1 MPGIK
6 LCFLWHMH
14 QPFYKD
20 LVSGEYKLPWVRLHA
35 LKDYYGMVKILEEF
49 PSIHQTFNL
58 VPSLLVQIE
67 DYARAEAS
75 DPFFRLAATPAS
87 QLSSSE
93 KDSILRYFFQ
103 ANSERVIGR
112 YPRYAELYR
121 IFQRCEHNAER
132 ACALFNEQMLRDLQV
147 FSQLAWF
154 DEEYLQHDPQVK
166 ALVAKGR
173 DFTVL
178 EQLSVIQKELQA
190 MPNVINVYREFAKRG
205 QIELSAS
212 AFYHP
217 ILPLLCDTNIASVSH
232 PYVSLPSQFA
242 HPDDAEEQLRRSC
255 RYFEEVFEQA
265 PAGFWPSEGAVS
277 DETLR
282 VAAKIGFQWTATDN
296 AVLARTIGTDATPK
310 NTYRPY
316 IWRQNGQAIQVLFRD
331 QKLSDFIGFVYQ
343 NMDPAKAAKHFL
355 SEIYRNCQP
364 ILAEGRDAL
373 VPIILDGENAWESY
387 VENGRP
393 FLRELYREI
402 AADERIAALTISEA
416 LSRMRPDK
424 IAHIYPGSWIDTNF
438 DIWIGAQEDNLAWE
452 QLLAARNK
460 YNEVMRSRGGR
471 DIPEA
476 NRRTAWEELLIAEG
490 SDWCWWYGPEHS
502 SANRGE
508 FDQLY
513 RAHLANVY
521 RLLGEDPP
529 DTLEEPILRETEI
542 LAHEL
547 PSGMIDPQIDGVLT
561 SQSEWQD
568 AGRYRIEQRSGAMH
582 SQKAPIQELRYGTDG
597 QNIFLAVGMAETAKA
612 NSAYEFRL
620 QLRNEQKDEFL
631 IKVSV
636 TDSGETIVDSN
647 LPETAISAAIVEV
660 LELKV
665 SMCALRARRG
675 DSVYLRLS
683 LFRDGLPLAVFPKQ
697 GEFELR
703 PNPMAAFAF

>member
-1 MPGIK
+1 MPRIN

-75 DPFFRLAATPAS
+75 DPFFRLAAIPAS

-93 KDSILRYFFQ
+93 KEFIVRYFFQ
-103 ANSERVIGR
+103 ANAERVIGR

-121 IFQRCEHNAER
+121 ILERCEYNAER
-132 ACALFNEQMLRDLQV
+132 ASAFFDEQMLRDLQV
-147 FSQLAWF
+147 LSQLAWF
-154 DEEYLQHDPQVK
+154 DEEYLQNDPDVK
-166 ALVAKGR
+166 ALVIKGR
-173 DFTVL
+173 GFTVL
-178 EQLSVIQKELQA
+178 EQLTVIQKELQA
-190 MPNVINVYREFAKRG
+190 MPNVIDGYREFAGRG

-217 ILPLLCDTNIASVSH
+217 IVPLVCDTNIAAVSH
-232 PYVSLPSQFA
+232 PYVPLPSQFA
-242 HPDDAEEQLRRSC
+242 HPEDAEEQLRRSC
-255 RYFEEVFEQA
+255 RYFEDVFGLA

-282 VAAKIGFQWTATDN
+282 LAAKVGFQWTATDN
-296 AVLARTIGTDATPK
+296 AVLARTIGKDATPK

-316 IWRQNGQAIQVLFRD
+316 IWRQNGQAIQVVFRD

-343 NMDPAKAAKHFL
+343 NLEPTVAVQHFL
-355 SEIYRNCQP
+355 SEIHRNCRP
-364 ILAEGRDAL
+364 ILAQGHDAL

-402 AADERIAALTISEA
+402 AADERISALTISEA
-416 LSRMRPDK
+416 LSRMR
-424 IAHIYPGSWIDTNF
+424 AHEITRIYPGSWINSNF
-438 DIWIGAQEDNLAWE
+438 DIWIGDEEDNCAWE

-460 YNEVMRSRGGR
+460 YSEVMRSPRGR
-471 DIPEA
+471 SIPEA

-502 SANRGE
+502 SANKPE

-521 RLLGEDPP
+521 RLMGENPP
-529 DTLEEPILRETEI
+529 GILEESMLRQAEVS
-542 LAHEL
+542 ANEL
-547 PSGMIDPQIDGVLT
+547 PTGMIEPQIDGVLT
-561 SQSEWQD
+561 SPSEWQN
-568 AGRYRIEQRSGAMH
+568 AGRYRIEQRSGALH
-582 SQKAPIQELRYGTDG
+582 SQKTPIQELRYGTDG
-597 QNIFLAVGMAETAKA
+597 QNIFLAVEMAETAKA
-612 NSAYEFRL
+612 NPAYEFRL
-620 QLRNEQKDEFL
+620 RLRNEHKDEFL
-631 IKVSV
+631 IKISV
-636 TDSGETIVDSN
+636 TDSGATIVDSN
-647 LPETAISAAIVEV
+647 LAETAISAAIAEFLEV
-660 LELKV
+660 RI
-665 SMCALRARRG
+665 SMSALRVRRG
-675 DSVYLRLS
+675 DSVFLRLS
-683 LFRDGLPLAVFPKQ
+683 LFRDGLPLAVFPRNH
-697 GEFELR
+697 EFELR
-703 PNPMAAFAF
+703 PSPMAASAF